1 MKNKKRLDKKENK
14 NNHKK
19 NYQIQEN
26 INKIKDIILR
36 YAFLL
41 IIGLFGLNLFYFLF
55 SNLTISIVYK
65 ILSLF
70 FNTSLSENI
79 ILINSYSIE
88 IIGACIAGA
97 GYYLFLILSFSVP
110 NLSLIKR
117 IFITLFSW
125 ILFFL
130 INLTRIILLS
140 FLLVSGNSY
149 FDLTHNLFWFF
160 GSTLFVVLIWL
171 LTIKIFK
178 IKGIPFYQDLIYL
191 LKNSSFNKKNKKLEK
206 TINFLK

>member
-160 GSTLFVVLIWL
+160 GSTLFVVL
-171 LTIKIFK
+171 
-178 IKGIPFYQDLIYL
+178 
-191 LKNSSFNKKNKKLEK
+191 
-206 TINFLK
+206 